1 MGIEAEVGT
10 GCHAPA
16 WPKPV
21 SAAWIAP
28 AMRTAPEPT
37 ERVVALATLGEKHA
51 GLRLLVDEPLRQ
63 MRQSLERYGQLTA
76 LTVYATA
83 DTGLEIVDGFKR
95 LRGAR
100 ELGWTELRVRELGA
114 DAVQAAAAIAVLNE
128 AHGLTELEEGWLCR
142 LLHRDYGLPQ
152 HEVGRWLSRH
162 KSWVCRRLML
172 VEGLDEEVQV
182 QVRLG
187 LLAPRA
193 ASELARLPRGNQTAA
208 AEVVTRRGLTAA
220 QTARLVQTAL
230 GFPDAGTR
238 AQWLLAALTAP
249 EPLLREKPLA
259 KATSA
264 AEMLL
269 RDIDTAT
276 RVSAR
281 IQARLRDSPSPLMD
295 ARVAAL
301 LDEGVHALSA
311 VLERL
316 LGTLG
321 HVVAGKDLRCES
333 LE

>member
-1 MGIEAEVGT
+1 MMTASEA
-10 GCHAPA
+10 
-16 WPKPV
+16 
-21 SAAWIAP
+21 
-28 AMRTAPEPT
+28 T
-37 ERVVALATLGEKHA
+37 ERRVVLAALGEKHA

-63 MRQSLERYGQLTA
+63 MRQSLERRGQLTA

-95 LRGAR
+95 LRAAR
-100 ELGWTELRVRELGA
+100 ELGWSELRVREIGT
-114 DAVQAAAAIAVLNE
+114 DAIEAAAAIAILNE

-142 LLHRDYGLPQ
+142 LLHREYGLPQ
-152 HEVGRWLSRH
+152 HEVGRWLGRH
-162 KSWVCRRLML
+162 KSWVCRRLLL
-172 VEGLDEEVQV
+172 VEGLEEDVQV

-193 ASELARLPRGNQTAA
+193 ASEIARLPRGNQRAA
-208 AEVVTRRGLTAA
+208 SEVVTRRGLTAA

-238 AQWLLAALTAP
+238 TQWLHAALTAP
-249 EPLLREKPLA
+249 EPLRREKPLTP
-259 KATSA
+259 ATSP

-269 RDIDTAT
+269 RDIDMAT

-281 IQARLRDSPSPLMD
+281 IQARLRESPSPLMD
-295 ARVAAL
+295 ARVGAL

-321 HVVAGKDLRCES
+321 HVVAGKDVRCES

>member
-1 MGIEAEVGT
+1 M
-10 GCHAPA
+10 
-16 WPKPV
+16 
-21 SAAWIAP
+21 
-28 AMRTAPEPT
+28 MTASEPT
-37 ERVVALATLGEKHA
+37 ERRVVLAALGEKHA

-63 MRQSLERYGQLTA
+63 MRQSLERHGQLTA

-95 LRGAR
+95 LRAAR
-100 ELGWTELRVRELGA
+100 ELGWSELRVREIGA
-114 DAVQAAAAIAVLNE
+114 DAIQAAAAIAILNE

-142 LLHRDYGLPQ
+142 LLHREYGLPQ
-152 HEVGRWLSRH
+152 HEVGRWLGRH
-162 KSWVCRRLML
+162 KSWVCRRLLL
-172 VEGLDEEVQV
+172 VEGLEEDV

-193 ASELARLPRGNQTAA
+193 ASEIARLPRGNQTAA
-208 AEVVTRRGLTAA
+208 AEVVTRRGLTAG
-220 QTARLVQTAL
+220 QSARLVQTAL

-238 AQWLLAALTAP
+238 SQWLLAALTAP
-249 EPLLREKPLA
+249 EPLLREKPLPR
-259 KATSA
+259 ATSP

-295 ARVAAL
+295 PRVAAL

-311 VLERL
+311 VIERL

-321 HVVAGKDLRCES
+321 HVVAGKDVRCES